1 MLVPT
6 TKGFLMTLRFT
17 VLASG
22 SAGNAAVVQT
32 ASGSVLVDGGLQPR
46 TLLERLSSQ
55 NLAAPSIRALLLTH
69 THGDHW
75 NDALLGWLADG
86 ERLLYCHPSHHG
98 KLNGSAQ
105 FQRLL
110 QAKLVR
116 DYEAEKGFDLPAGL
130 RALPIPVRHDGGAT
144 FGFRLQGPANLFGE
158 AVVLGYAADLGVWD
172 EALLDAFQ
180 GVDLLALEFNHD
192 VQLQIQS
199 PRPRFLIERVL
210 SDHGHL
216 SNEQAANFLRCLLK
230 RERSPRLT
238 TLVQLHLSKE
248 CNRPELAQQAAQQVV
263 AELQTPLQIH
273 TARQERAMPLMDL
286 TRRPRARTKR
296 PRKGSSQ
303 TAQPFLPGL
312 LNEPS

>member
-1 MLVPT
+1 
-6 TKGFLMTLRFT
+6 MTLRFT

-32 ASGSVLVDGGLQPR
+32 ASGGVLVDGGLQPR
-46 TLLERLSSQ
+46 TLLERLASQ

-86 ERLLYCHPSHHG
+86 QRLLYCHPSHHD
-98 KLNGSAQ
+98 KLSGSAH

-110 QAKLVR
+110 QANLVR
-116 DYEAEKGFDLPAGL
+116 DYEAEKGFELPAGL

-172 EALLDAFQ
+172 ELLLDAFQ

-192 VQLQIQS
+192 VDLQNRS
-199 PRPRFLIERVL
+199 PRPRFLIERIL
-210 SDHGHL
+210 GDHGHL
-216 SNEQAANFLRCLLK
+216 SNEQAADFLRRLLK
-230 RERSPRLT
+230 RETSPRLS

-248 CNRPELAQQAAQQVV
+248 CNRPELAQQAAQRVLV
-263 AELQTPLQIH
+263 EHPTPLRIH
-273 TARQERAMPLMDL
+273 TARQDRAMPSIDL
-286 TRRPRARTKR
+286 TRPPRAKTNGS
-296 PRKGSSQ
+296 RKSHLQ
-303 TAQPFLPGL
+303 PAQPFLPGL
-312 LNEPS
+312 FTEEP